1 MTKLSLI
8 TINFNEKEGLQK
20 TISSVLS
27 QTSSNFEFIVI
38 DGNSTDGSKDLVDQ
52 YKDHFAY
59 SVSEPD
65 TGIYNAMNKGIKAAK
80 GDYLL
85 FLNSGD
91 SLVSNSTLSE
101 IEQVIDGSIDI
112 YYGDLVYYDVKK
124 KKMQQWT
131 FPDKLSLGFF
141 VGYSLPHQASFI
153 RRTLFETVSMYN
165 ENLKIASDW
174 EFFMNSIINKNA
186 SYKHLNIVVSEYDL
200 NGISSNP
207 HNEERV
213 NQEKNESLQK
223 YFPMMVDDYQIIRE
237 LNSKRVKNLLYIKQF
252 RGPWKLIK
260 AVSNFLLLFLP
271 KQKS

>member
-1 MTKLSLI
+1 MVKLSII
-8 TINFNEKEGLQK
+8 TINFNEKQGLQK
-20 TISSVLS
+20 TIDSVLS
-27 QTSSNFEFIVI
+27 QTSDHFEFIVI
-38 DGNSTDGSKDLVDQ
+38 DGNSTDGSKEVVSQ
-52 YKDHFAY
+52 YKNHFSF

-91 SLVSNSTLSE
+91 SLVSSSTVSE
-101 IEQVIDGSIDI
+101 IEQAIDGSFDI
-112 YYGDLVYYDVKK
+112 YYGNLVYYDAKK
-124 KKMQQWT
+124 KKKQKWT
-131 FPDKLSLGFF
+131 FPDSLSLGFF

-153 RRTLFETVSMYN
+153 RRTLFETISLYN

-174 EFFMNSIINKNA
+174 EFFMIAIINKKA
-186 SYKHLNIVVSEYDL
+186 SYKYLDIVVSEYDL

-207 HNEERV
+207 NNEERV
-213 NQEKNESLQK
+213 NSEKNQSLQK

-252 RGPWKLIK
+252 KLPWKLLK
-260 AVSNFLLLFLP
+260 GFSNFLLLFLP
-271 KQKS
+271 KQK